1 MNLGEGP
8 QGDDYMFAALTDVEF
23 GQLEEGFSMSE
34 FFLLRL
40 GPRASFSGRSLW
52 LSELVQCPVQVIVI
66 IFLTNALGENQM

>member
-34 FFLLRL
+34 FFFVKWVCKLY
-40 GPRASFSGRSLW
+40 
-52 LSELVQCPVQVIVI
+52 SEFGAGIW
-66 IFLTNALGENQM
+66 